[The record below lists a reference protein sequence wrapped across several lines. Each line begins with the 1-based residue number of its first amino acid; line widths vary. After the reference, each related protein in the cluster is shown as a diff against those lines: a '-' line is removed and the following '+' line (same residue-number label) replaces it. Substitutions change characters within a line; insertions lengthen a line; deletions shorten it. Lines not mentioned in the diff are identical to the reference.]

1 MRRTWLKVAKKNRFV
16 WRSAI
21 VLLLVGMG
29 CLVFGA
35 EEKKAMQL
43 QKKMDF
49 YGQVLPVFKC
59 GLHTHSTVSDGSFKP
74 EEVIQKY
81 ARAGYDV
88 LAFTDHRKPN
98 PVSTYDGQ
106 GMTLIS
112 GMEIHPRGPRG
123 LTWHLLAL
131 GIPEDFPGKY
141 STGQEAVDAVIGA
154 GGIVYCAHPCWS
166 TFSSHDILGLKG
178 LTGIEVYNTNCK
190 FIGRENSEECW
201 YELIGAGWLCPAL
214 AVDDMHTDC
223 DLFGGWTMVIAP
235 DRKPASIVKALK
247 EGRCYATQGPEFTR
261 LAWKDGVF
269 EAEFSEAEEVLLLG
283 CPGGEIVGTPG
294 FPTPETKP
302 RLTRC
307 SYRPGPGFRGS
318 IRCRIRDS
326 QKRYAWTA
334 PIAIDPPGTKKKER

>member
-1 MRRTWLKVAKKNRFV
+1 MPMKTIKKISPIFKLGRV
-16 WRSAI
+16 SA
-21 VLLLVGMG
+21 VVMLLIGLG

-35 EEKKAMQL
+35 EEKKTMKT
-43 QKKMDF
+43 QKKMNF
-49 YGQVLPVFKC
+49 YGRELPVFKC
-59 GLHTHSTVSDGSFKP
+59 GLHTHSTVSDGSFTP
-74 EEVIQKY
+74 AQVIRKY

-98 PVSTYDGQ
+98 PVSTYDGL

-112 GMEIHPRGPRG
+112 GMEIHPRGPRN

-141 STGQEAVDAVIGA
+141 RTGQDAVDAVVKA
-154 GGIVYCAHPCWS
+154 GGIIYCAHPCWS
-166 TFSSHDILGLKG
+166 TFSSQDILGLKG

-201 YELIGAGWLCPAL
+201 YELIGAGWNCPAL

-235 DRKPASIVKALK
+235 DKKAESIIKALK
-247 EGRCYATQGPEFTR
+247 EGHCYATQGPEFTR
-261 LAWKDGVF
+261 LSWKDGVF
-269 EAEFSEAEEVLLLG
+269 EADFTEAEEVLLLG
-283 CPGGEIVGTPG
+283 CPGGAIIGTPG
-294 FPTPETKP
+294 YPTPQTRP
-302 RLTRC
+302 RLTTC
-307 SYRPGPGFRGS
+307 SFRPGPSFRGT

-326 QKRYAWTA
+326 KKRYAWTA
-334 PIAIDPPGTKKKER
+334 PISFEIPDTRKK